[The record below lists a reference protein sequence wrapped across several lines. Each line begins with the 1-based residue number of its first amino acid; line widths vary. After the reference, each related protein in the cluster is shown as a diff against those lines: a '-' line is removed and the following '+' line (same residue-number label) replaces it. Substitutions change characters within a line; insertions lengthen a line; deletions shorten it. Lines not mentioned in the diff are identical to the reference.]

1 MKSENFWCKI
11 IQHEKSV
18 FEVQFIVKKF
28 PKQKL
33 IDNFIILNF
42 KMSDFHFSFKLTN
55 RILLL

>member
-18 FEVQFIVKKF
+18 FAVQFIVTKF

-33 IDNFIILNF
+33 IDNFVILNF
-42 KMSDFHFSFKLTN
+42 KM
-55 RILLL
+55 